1 MIEIFGYIAATL
13 MGSTLGLIGGGG
25 SILTVPILVYLF
37 KIPPVLATA
46 YSLFIVGL
54 ASFFGMIGYLKNNLV
69 NFKVGLLFALPSF
82 VGVFTSR
89 RFVVPNLPKELLH
102 IGTYTLTRDTGILF
116 LFSIMMVIASISMIR
131 AKKTPENE
139 IEPKK
144 EISEAKKLTFIIL
157 EGLIVGLLTGLI
169 GAGGGFLV
177 IPVLVMF
184 AKLDMKEAIAT
195 SLMIIAIKSLFG
207 FLGDLSGNQQIDWM
221 FLFGFSV
228 FTIAGALLGS
238 YFSKF
243 VPSDKLKPI
252 FGWFVL
258 VMGIFILLKEGAFS
272 GH

>member
-1 MIEIFGYIAATL
+1 MEVLGYLSAIL

-54 ASFFGMIGYLKNNLV
+54 TSFFGMLGYLKSKSI
-69 NFKVGLLFALPSF
+69 NFKVGILFSIPSF
-82 VGVFTSR
+82 VGVFTAR
-89 RFVVPNLPKELLH
+89 RYIVPNLPKEILH
-102 IGTYTLTRDTGILF
+102 IGNYILTKDTAILF
-116 LFSIMMVIASISMIR
+116 LFATIMILASITMIR
-131 AKKTPENE
+131 SKKVDDDKVD
-139 IEPKK
+139 KK
-144 EISEAKKLTFIIL
+144 EVSESKKIMFIIL
-157 EGLIVGLLTGLI
+157 EGFFVGILTGFI

-184 AKLDMKEAIAT
+184 AKLEMKEAIAT
-195 SLMIIAIKSLFG
+195 SLLIIGIKSLFG
-207 FLGDLSGNQQIDWM
+207 FLGDLGGEQQISWS
-221 FLFGFSV
+221 FLGGFSV
-228 FTIAGALLGS
+228 FTISGALLGS
-238 YFSKF
+238 YLSKF

-258 VMGIFILLKEGAFS
+258 VMGTFILFKEGVSS